1 MSAPQQS
8 PATCPAPVT
17 EHVQKVELLES
28 QVRAGLPFVVSLEE
42 TLTKHSSGAESW
54 MKRVEKLKNAGDRP
68 RTVIGILGSTGV
80 GKSSI
85 INALLEEEQFV
96 PTNSRRACTAVV
108 IEISYNHDNGP
119 KYRAEVEFIS
129 VDDWK
134 REVRLFFQELEDH
147 DSQDGR
153 SGLNSDVA
161 VAEAKLQA
169 VYGMNREELIQHT
182 VDDLAED
189 PKVISVLG
197 PMIRILEDD
206 PKAFRQ
212 HIKKY
217 LDSGDRAQ
225 IGRTPRSKATV
236 DQTEAANNMQL
247 WPLIRVVRLYVKSVI
262 LSTGVSIVDLPGL
275 QDSNA
280 ARAKVAKSYLEQ
292 CSSLWIVAPITRAV
306 DDRTARILL
315 DDAFKRQVQLD
326 GVLGCITFVCSKT
339 DDIDLN
345 EVNESLGVDETL
357 DEASNRLEMTIIS
370 LQNQLGLLKSRRT
383 EVKGEIDASYERS
396 ATLDA
401 ASSGD
406 GEATT
411 LGKRKSTGRQNM
423 DASPDSAKD
432 GLQKRVNE
440 ENALRKLNF
449 SRKTTLDAQIEELER
464 EITAINIEKS
474 SLKHDFS
481 RKCIADRND
490 YAVTHI
496 QQDFAAGIYEMD
508 KKTAANVG
516 FASPHPVRDY
526 NALAESLV
534 VFCVSPRAHQR
545 LRGRQQKGSAIL
557 GFKDI
562 EETGIPTLQRFC
574 MDSTLAVRAEAAPI
588 S

>member
-1 MSAPQQS
+1 
-8 PATCPAPVT
+8 
-17 EHVQKVELLES
+17 
-28 QVRAGLPFVVSLEE
+28 
-42 TLTKHSSGAESW
+42 
-54 MKRVEKLKNAGDRP
+54 
-68 RTVIGILGSTGV
+68 
-80 GKSSI
+80 
-85 INALLEEEQFV
+85 
-96 PTNSRRACTAVV
+96 
-108 IEISYNHDNGP
+108 
-119 KYRAEVEFIS
+119 
-129 VDDWK
+129 
-134 REVRLFFQELEDH
+134 
-147 DSQDGR
+147 
-153 SGLNSDVA
+153 
-161 VAEAKLQA
+161 
-169 VYGMNREELIQHT
+169 
-182 VDDLAED
+182 
-189 PKVISVLG
+189 
-197 PMIRILEDD
+197 
-206 PKAFRQ
+206 
-212 HIKKY
+212 
-217 LDSGDRAQ
+217 
-225 IGRTPRSKATV
+225 
-236 DQTEAANNMQL
+236 
-247 WPLIRVVRLYVKSVI
+247 
-262 LSTGVSIVDLPGL
+262 
-275 QDSNA
+275 
-280 ARAKVAKSYLEQ
+280 
-292 CSSLWIVAPITRAV
+292 
-306 DDRTARILL
+306 
-315 DDAFKRQVQLD
+315 
-326 GVLGCITFVCSKT
+326 
-339 DDIDLN
+339 
-345 EVNESLGVDETL
+345 
-357 DEASNRLEMTIIS
+357 

-574 MDSTLAVRAEAAPI
+574 MDSTLAVRAEASANFLNGLEQLI
-588 S
+588 NSLRFSSSRAVFFQSLSAESKRDDSEFLNGKLAELEDVSVYRRVDAASLD